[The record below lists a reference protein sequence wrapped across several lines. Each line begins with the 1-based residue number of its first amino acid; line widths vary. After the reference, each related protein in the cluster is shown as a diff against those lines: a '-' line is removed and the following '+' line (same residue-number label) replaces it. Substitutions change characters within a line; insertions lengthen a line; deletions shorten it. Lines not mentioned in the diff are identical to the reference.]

1 MEPRRADIGASNLE
15 FYEQAY
21 SARHL
26 PGLVL
31 KQLLSYDQLSKTRRN
46 LRMLGRL
53 PNFALGLSVL
63 DYGFGHGTLLLR
75 LPRAHRL
82 YGWEL
87 SSRAVRNLERL
98 CRLLHRELH
107 LRSPEELASAKD
119 SPLLDLVCCS
129 HVLEHV
135 DDDTALLKAFHGIL
149 KREGYLLL
157 NIPINE
163 VWDDPKHIRS
173 YSKESICPMLG
184 NAGFT
189 VQEALE
195 ADRWTAWILHHER
208 VSSVRFRSLFRIIRL
223 LLALLPVAAWDALET
238 FLPEKYKF
246 QQLLVLAKRT

>member
-1 MEPRRADIGASNLE
+1 MEPRRADIGATNLE

-21 SARHL
+21 SVRHL

-46 LRMLGRL
+46 LGMLRRL
-53 PNFALGLSVL
+53 PNFGLALSVL

-82 YGWEL
+82 YGSEL
-87 SSRAVRNLERL
+87 SPRAVGNLELL
-98 CRLLHRELH
+98 CRYLHREVN
-107 LRSPEELASAKD
+107 LRSPEELAAARD
-119 SPLLDLVCCS
+119 SMSLDLVCCS
-129 HVLEHV
+129 HVIEHV
-135 DDDTALLKAFHGIL
+135 DDDAALLKAFHGML
-149 KREGYLLL
+149 NRGGYLLL

-173 YSKESICPMLG
+173 YSKESVNPMLR

-189 VQEALE
+189 VHEVLE
-195 ADRWTAWILHHER
+195 ADRWTAWILHHEH
-208 VSSVRFRSLFRIIRL
+208 VSPVRFRPLFRIIRL
-223 LLALLPVAAWDALET
+223 LLALLPVAAWDTLET